1 MGIKEKL
8 AVRRR
13 RLRLTRSRPS
23 AVSQDELELHMPE
36 PQPVCRLQISSTIF
50 GSANGQ
56 PDKKIVV
63 NKIEKVA
70 SMDCQLPRQPF
81 PEELH
86 MPLLFNDEPLRRF
99 EEQREPETV
108 CRAPEACQDGSRD
121 AQQLFGVY
129 VNPLAFVRSQQQ

>member
-13 RLRLTRSRPS
+13 RLRLNRSRPS

-86 MPLLFNDEPLRRF
+86 MPLLFNDEPSHLRI
-99 EEQREPETV
+99 EEQREPEPAARRMAAAGSS
-108 CRAPEACQDGSRD
+108 CRQDSEAATICDS
-121 AQQLFGVY
+121 
-129 VNPLAFVRSQQQ
+129 